1 MNPRSAALPIRSL
14 RTLLLRTL
22 LLCAPPALGL
32 ALGGCGSSAFK
43 AETTQSSSVADGKSL
58 FVSTDN
64 GRVELIRDATA
75 AEVRIEA
82 KVRCTGATQA
92 EADERLAKSK
102 LVAVRDDAGC
112 VRVSVEFPERAGS
125 SWGWQSDSA
134 SITVRA
140 ADLSGIEV
148 VTSNGSIVS
157 GGFSGTATLVTSNG
171 RISVDGHDG
180 PVVARSSNGAITVS
194 GVRSLTARTSNG
206 RIDATLADGSAGDV
220 DLDSSNGS
228 VLRVVEGRGDRRDQQ
243 RLRRS
248 EGRGRPLA
256 CRQRKHDGRRRRG
269 RVGQGHDR
277 HQQRP
282 RAGARGRRDRHQ
294 ELSEPDAASASL
306 EPVPFNQGPCQDSPR
321 SRLRAARCRP

>member
-228 VLRVVEGRGDRRDQQ
+228 VLLVLPASWKGVVTAETSNGSVDLKGGAVRSRVGRGSMTVGDAAGASAKATIDT
-243 RLRRS
+243 S
-248 EGRGRPLA
+248 N
-256 CRQRKHDGRRRRG
+256 G
-269 RVGQGHDR
+269 RVQVR
-277 HQQRP
+277 V
-282 RAGARGRRDRHQ
+282 AGATDTK
-294 ELSEPDAASASL
+294 
-306 EPVPFNQGPCQDSPR
+306 N
-321 SRLRAARCRP
+321 

>member
-22 LLCAPPALGL
+22 LLCAPPALGLALGL

-75 AEVRIEA
+75 AEMRIEA

-112 VRVSVEFPERAGS
+112 VRVSVEFPERAGI
-125 SWGWQSDSA
+125 SWGWQSDAA

-148 VTSNGSIVS
+148 VTSNGAIVS

-180 PVVARSSNGAITVS
+180 PVTARSSNGAITAS
-194 GVRSLTARTSNG
+194 GVRSLSARTSNG
-206 RIDATLADGSAGDV
+206 RIDATLAEGSAGDV

-228 VLRVVEGRGDRRDQQ
+228 VSLVLPESWKGVVTAETSNGSVDLKGGAVRSRDGSGSMTVGDAAGASAKATIDT
-243 RLRRS
+243 S
-248 EGRGRPLA
+248 N
-256 CRQRKHDGRRRRG
+256 G
-269 RVGQGHDR
+269 RVQVR
-277 HQQRP
+277 V
-282 RAGARGRRDRHQ
+282 AGATDTKK
-294 ELSEPDAASASL
+294 
-306 EPVPFNQGPCQDSPR
+306 
-321 SRLRAARCRP
+321 